1 MEILAESSENHFVAY
16 CPEHEEFQLA
26 WNRLTL
32 HLTAAEFEELQTMFE
47 EIMLDEM
54 MGLLESDG
62 SEWLEPMGDEYEAF
76 DEAYEEDD
84 EDDEDDESDDEE
96 GDEIVLWFEEV
107 ALRVTLDEFQE
118 LAFLVSEAALVAN
131 IQPQSGFSA
140 ESGVVLDL
148 ALPPLG
154 MSLFS
159 LN

>member
-47 EIMLDEM
+47 EILLDEM
-54 MGLLESDG
+54 MGLLQSDG
-62 SEWLEPMGDEYEAF
+62 SEWLDSMGDEYEQF
-76 DEAYEEDD
+76 SEAYDHEYDD
-84 EDDEDDESDDEE
+84 DNEDEE
-96 GDEIVLWFEEV
+96 SDEIVLWFEEV

-131 IQPQSGFSA
+131 IHPQSGFSS
-140 ESGVVLDL
+140 ESAAVLDL